1 MTKKLFSFIVLFF
14 TGFSA
19 HILAEQSELNDE
31 SIEIAE
37 LIVKLA
43 PDIALDLARPA
54 TGADRIVTHATKTW
68 EGNRYIYL
76 IEGQDV
82 LHDGRVLSN
91 YQIRLEKYV
100 SLTNSNH
107 SITSPLPAESFWLIG
122 ALLNGLYDI
131 AEMNLEHRAVELD
144 YATEIISENEDEVL
158 TYELVG
164 INKVCD
170 HDELNTFKII
180 VTRYWQHRRPYYV
193 VNFIKPYNDVPN
205 VTLPVWPIP
214 DPVLT
219 PIPVPVHH

>member
-1 MTKKLFSFIVLFF
+1 
-14 TGFSA
+14 
-19 HILAEQSELNDE
+19 
-31 SIEIAE
+31 
-37 LIVKLA
+37 
-43 PDIALDLARPA
+43 
-54 TGADRIVTHATKTW
+54 
-68 EGNRYIYL
+68 
-76 IEGQDV
+76 
-82 LHDGRVLSN
+82 
-91 YQIRLEKYV
+91 
-100 SLTNSNH
+100 
-107 SITSPLPAESFWLIG
+107 
-122 ALLNGLYDI
+122 
-131 AEMNLEHRAVELD
+131 
-144 YATEIISENEDEVL
+144 DEVL